1 MADDIPAPLTAGER
15 PYEVA
20 SDVASDEDMHDE
32 SNEAED
38 ANGDEDDDEDDDAEE
53 DAEDDADEDED
64 IDMTAVEEANRGPDE
79 GVTAVRKVRKPHHKS
94 RNGCRECKRLRQKC
108 DEAKPSCGYCTK
120 RHKICDYTLP
130 PAKRRGPKPKAPHER
145 PWKEPKPISRPKVTY
160 NLKRKQEV
168 LLWLIH
174 HRVEDVES
182 DIPGR
187 ATTAKWREGEAG
199 CVEKDPRIM
208 PDGSKK
214 WMRAPTYHEASKFW
228 KVSASTLTSWWKK
241 RKEILGGEVPQPEI
255 PLVHPSERA
264 KPIPPRPVS
273 PGPPHPPWRVGEPL
287 GAPSQI
293 YGLRLSHGQ
302 QPPAYWPPRVPGP
315 PQIAGPPLGHRPSPS
330 PVHRQ
335 PPASGLDSALQQA
348 QRLANEIAGLQA
360 AQLQAAHPPPGQV
373 LHPLYRAGYT
383 VDAVHREV
391 TSLVRAPQAIQLDSL
406 MRAIGMAHDLVAH
419 LNESHK
425 ALMYPQA
432 FPQYYHP
439 TPGYPRPQ
447 RQHASSRPQPPPPPP
462 PTGPH
467 TQPPP
472 RARHVAQ
479 GQPPRPTQQQQ
490 AAPRASQQFPPQGP
504 GPQQNRE
511 TIADQRAAN
520 SDERTAAPPAPETSR
535 PESAYKSPSSPSK
548 VPESAAAVADK
559 NKPDDEETQQ
569 RREDQGGERE
579 GEREKE
585 LEVHDETA
593 PQLSATDEPANASEA
608 ADGAA
613 RSSPDGTPGQD
624 DANDTSGHAEDA
636 DVSMTLN
643 RDDAKATQE
652 GAAVDNPSD
661 GSSSGSG
668 QEDRAMTEDSDPGD
682 GQDRD
687 NEQDEGGDTVM
698 ADAPAKDAPAGR
710 SDKDSLERQLQQELE
725 QERARSD

>member
-1 MADDIPAPLTAGER
+1 M
-15 PYEVA
+15 VVV
-20 SDVASDEDMHDE
+20 S
-32 SNEAED
+32 
-38 ANGDEDDDEDDDAEE
+38 
-53 DAEDDADEDED
+53 
-64 IDMTAVEEANRGPDE
+64 
-79 GVTAVRKVRKPHHKS
+79 
-94 RNGCRECKRLRQKC
+94 C

-174 HRVEDVES
+174 HRMEDVES

-199 CVEKDPRIM
+199 CVEKHPRIM

-241 RKEILGGEVPQPEI
+241 RKEILGGEVPQPDI

-264 KPIPPRPVS
+264 KPIAPRPVS

-287 GAPSQI
+287 GAPNHI
-293 YGLRLSHGQ
+293 YGIRLSHGQ
-302 QPPAYWPPRVPGP
+302 QPPAYWPPQLPGP
-315 PQIAGPPLGHRPSPS
+315 PQLAGPPPGHGPSPS

-348 QRLANEIAGLQA
+348 QRLANEISAPRIGAPQSQPPPLTELQA

-432 FPQYYHP
+432 FPHYYHP

-447 RQHASSRPQPPPPPP
+447 QQHASSRHPPPPP

-479 GQPPRPTQQQQ
+479 GQLPRPTQQQQ
-490 AAPRASQQFPPQGP
+490 AAPRASQQPPPQGP
-504 GPQQNRE
+504 GPQPNRE
-511 TIADQRAAN
+511 TIADPRTAS
-520 SDERTAAPPAPETSR
+520 SDERTAVLPAPETAR

-548 VPESAAAVADK
+548 VPESAAVVAGKD
-559 NKPDDEETQQ
+559 KPDEEGIQKQLENDQ
-569 RREDQGGERE
+569 RGERE
-579 GEREKE
+579 VERKGAREKE
-585 LEVHDETA
+585 PEVHDEIA
-593 PQLSATDEPANASEA
+593 PQQDATDEPAKASEA
-608 ADGAA
+608 EDGAA
-613 RSSPDGTPGQD
+613 RSSLDGTPDQV
-624 DANDTSGHAEDA
+624 DATVTPGHAEDA
-636 DVSMTLN
+636 DVSLTLN
-643 RDDAKATQE
+643 RDDAKAKQE
-652 GAAVDNPSD
+652 GAAVDNASNR
-661 GSSSGSG
+661 SSSGSE
-668 QEDRAMTEDSDPGD
+668 QEDRAMGEDSVSGD
-682 GQDRD
+682 GQDGD
-687 NEQDEGGDTVM
+687 NDQDEGGDTVM
-698 ADAPAKDAPAGR
+698 ADAPAKDEPTRR

-725 QERARSD
+725 QAQSD